1 MVVVARTVK
10 EAPDWE
16 PQCGVGMG
24 SMASAFTP
32 LLLSRDGDVII
43 VMVFAHE
50 HICACVY
57 TLGTSKEVCEINDA
71 LGLKRIFCRGAKTI
85 ALFHWHLEF
94 HQPSI

>member
-24 SMASAFTP
+24 GMASAFTP
-32 LLLSRDGDVII
+32 LLLSSDGDVII

-50 HICACVY
+50 HICALCV
-57 TLGTSKEVCEINDA
+57 TEEFLGSMTRWTEKDI
-71 LGLKRIFCRGAKTI
+71 LQRR
-85 ALFHWHLEF
+85 
-94 HQPSI
+94 